1 VRGLTTFE
9 LVERLDAAQI
19 AHARMSSMENFIG
32 HPQLSARNRWREVAT
47 PAGPIRALVPP
58 VSIDGHDAPMGAI
71 PALGEH
77 TDAILREL
85 GYDAGRIAAWRA
97 EGTI

>member
-1 VRGLTTFE
+1 MFVHWPVA
-9 LVERLDAAQI
+9 VEKL
-19 AHARMSSMENFIG
+19 
-32 HPQLSARNRWREVAT
+32 
-47 PAGPIRALVPP
+47 RALVPP
-58 VSIDGHDAPMGAI
+58 VGIQDAPPRMGAV

-85 GYDAGRIAAWRA
+85 GFGAAAIAAWHA